1 MFIMSKEKRIANQ
14 IREMLYKRG
23 FKVETKFSK
32 NTKSVYL
39 VIDNGACSSIR
50 ISDHKNYKNNSKYN
64 VIKNYQGKKTEFSNG
79 KTKIFYNFHMIGRLI
94 ADVDSE
100 RSNKILRY
108 GYRNYKVIRDK
119 EKMSENYIYY
129 KNAA

>member
-1 MFIMSKEKRIANQ
+1 MFRINKEKRIANQ

-39 VIDNGACSSIR
+39 ILDNGACSTIR
-50 ISDHKNYKNNSKYN
+50 ISDHINYKNKSKYN
-64 VIKNYQGKKTEFSNG
+64 VIKNYQGKKTEYSNG
-79 KTKIFYNFHMIGRLI
+79 KIKIFYNFHMIGRLI
-94 ADVDSE
+94 ADIESE

-108 GYRNYKVIRDK
+108 GYRNYKTIRDK
-119 EKMSENYIYY
+119 EDLSQNYIFY
-129 KNAA
+129 KQAA